1 MVTCAATCALG
12 LPLDDALQIGYTQD
26 AMSYREIEHTADWAL
41 EVTAPEEAA
50 LLAEA
55 ARGMYALAGTRLASA
70 PRLSRRLE
78 LSAPDL
84 EGLLV
89 RFLEELLY
97 LGESEGAAY
106 DTFSLRVE
114 PDEDEWHLH
123 ADLGG
128 APIESMN
135 KEIKAVTWHNLRV
148 RRSPRGLHTVLVF
161 DV

>member
-1 MVTCAATCALG
+1 
-12 LPLDDALQIGYTQD
+12 
-26 AMSYREIEHTADWAL
+26 MSYREIEHTADWAL
-41 EVTAPEEAA
+41 EVTAPDEAS
-50 LLAEA
+50 LLTEA
-55 ARGMYALAGTRLASA
+55 ARGMYALAGTRLAPVPS
-70 PRLSRRLE
+70 LSRRLE

-97 LGESEGAAY
+97 LSESEGAAF
-106 DTFSLRVE
+106 DAFSLRVE
-114 PDEDEWHLH
+114 FAGDEWHLH

-128 APIESMN
+128 APIEGMN

-148 RRSPRGLHTVLVF
+148 RRTPRGLHTVLVF